1 MGLTGGFA
9 DVGGLYDC
17 IYGIYSNQADDSI
30 LDKYNDIRREK
41 YWNVIDK
48 ISSGNITRLWDPSPE
63 VVEKDWFFNLLKQAA
78 ADESGKM
85 SRDMA
90 LVRLVILLSRSM
102 CKSC

>member
-1 MGLTGGFA
+1 MGLTGGFV
-9 DVGGLYDC
+9 DIGGLYEC
-17 IYGIYSNQADDSI
+17 LYGIYAGIADERI
-30 LDKYNDIRREK
+30 LDKYDTIRREK
-41 YWNVIDK
+41 YWSVIDK
-48 ISSGNITRLWDPSPE
+48 ISSGNVTRLWDPSPE

-90 LVRLVILLSRSM
+90 LVRLVILLSRSL